1 MQSPPP
7 IWNKERLCSLIRE
20 KLGDRRLIVV
30 SNREPY
36 EHHRSPNGITWKR
49 PVGGLTEAL
58 DPVLRVTGGCW
69 VAYGSGEADRDSVD
83 SRDRVAV
90 PPDSPQYTLRRVW
103 LDKEEVE
110 GYYLG
115 FANKALW
122 PLCHTVFVPPDFT
135 ESQWRMYRS
144 VNRKFADAVLAET
157 AGLDALV
164 VVQDYHLALVP
175 KMLREERP
183 GLTIGQFWHIPWPP
197 YDIFRTCPWR
207 EELVEGLLGNDLLGF
222 HIGHFCDNFNDAVDH
237 IAGESEHRTEVAAFP
252 ISVDFEQLAM
262 ESGAP
267 AIEREMLSLE
277 REYGLEG
284 KIVGLG
290 MDRLDYTKGIPERL
304 LAFEKFIRDNPEYR
318 GKIVF
323 IQAGMPSRSSIGA
336 YQQLGH
342 RIESLIDTINATY
355 GDGKWRPVI
364 AIAGQLSYDTLHA
377 LRRMAHFCV
386 VSSLDDGMNLVAK
399 EYVAARNDGDGV
411 LILSEFAGASRELS
425 DALIINPYDTTGFA
439 AAIKAAVEM
448 PPRERSRRMN
458 ALRATVRE
466 NNIYRWA
473 GDLLSRII
481 ALSDGER

>member
-1 MQSPPP
+1 
-7 IWNKERLCSLIRE
+7 
-20 KLGDRRLIVV
+20 
-30 SNREPY
+30 
-36 EHHRSPNGITWKR
+36 
-49 PVGGLTEAL
+49 
-58 DPVLRVTGGCW
+58 
-69 VAYGSGEADRDSVD
+69 
-83 SRDRVAV
+83 
-90 PPDSPQYTLRRVW
+90 
-103 LDKEEVE
+103 
-110 GYYLG
+110 
-115 FANKALW
+115 
-122 PLCHTVFVPPDFT
+122 
-135 ESQWRMYRS
+135 
-144 VNRKFADAVLAET
+144 
-157 AGLDALV
+157 
-164 VVQDYHLALVP
+164 
-175 KMLREERP
+175 
-183 GLTIGQFWHIPWPP
+183 
-197 YDIFRTCPWR
+197 
-207 EELVEGLLGNDLLGF
+207 
-222 HIGHFCDNFNDAVDH
+222 
-237 IAGESEHRTEVAAFP
+237 
-252 ISVDFEQLAM
+252 
-262 ESGAP
+262 
-267 AIEREMLSLE
+267 MLSLE

-364 AIAGQLSYDTLHA
+364 AIAGQLSYGTLHA